1 MIRVFK
7 YGLSPAVISLLM
19 LITILPSGCTSP
31 GRSKSRSAADS
42 LYLVVSGDQAKYDIR
57 SPEQKYFLPY
67 ILEEISALSYYQDD
81 ILACVQDEN
90 GKVFFYDLNSKEIVN
105 TTLFE
110 YSGDYE
116 GIEIVED
123 TAYIVKSNG
132 DLFQLPIDFSIEKRQ
147 ATKFETPLKAK
158 NDIEG
163 LGYDPVSHKLLFA
176 TKGDAGIKDKK
187 DKDSRGVYGFDLNKM
202 KLDKEPIFILTEKER
217 RDFYSKNLPKNS
229 YDDKRLLFKPSA
241 IAVNPIDGNYYPLA
255 SVGKLMLVVSPKGKL
270 LESYT
275 IPPSL
280 LTQPEGLCFAPDG
293 TMYISSE
300 GEGDRGYI
308 LKYTRK
314 E

>member
-1 MIRVFK
+1 MIIERK
-7 YGLSPAVISLLM
+7 YQLISIVISMIIL
-19 LITILPSGCTSP
+19 TILLPYGCT
-31 GRSKSRSAADS
+31 KSGGSRRSAADS
-42 LYLVVSGDQAKYDIR
+42 LYQVVQNGKAKYDIK
-57 SPEQKYFLPY
+57 SPEKKYLLPY
-67 ILEEISALSYYQDD
+67 ILEEISALSYYKDD

-90 GKVFFYDLNSKEIVN
+90 GKVFFYNLVTEEIDH

-116 GIEIVED
+116 GIEIVKD
-123 TAYIVKSNG
+123 TVYIVKSNG
-132 DLFQLPIDFSIEKRQ
+132 DLFQLPVDFETEKRQ
-147 ATKFETPLKAK
+147 ATKFETPLKSK

-163 LGYDPVSHKLLFA
+163 LGYDSTTNDLLLV
-176 TKGDAGIKDKK
+176 TKGTAGISGDKN
-187 DKDSRGVYGFDLNKM
+187 KDSRGVYRFNLKEM
-202 KLDKEPIFILTEKER
+202 KLDKIPVFIITEKER
-217 RDFYSKNLPKNS
+217 RNFYKKNLPENS

-241 IAVNPIDGNYYPLA
+241 IAVSPIDGNYYILA
-255 SVGKLMLVVSPKGKL
+255 SVGNIMLVVSPQGEI

-308 LKYTRK
+308 LKYSLIK
-314 E
+314 